1 MTTEANEIITRI
13 LNQSGKKF
21 YLKIEIES
29 KENDD
34 KFMKIIVS
42 DGKNVWEST
51 KCTLK
56 KLKFILY

>member
-13 LNQSGKKF
+13 LNQSEKKF
-21 YLKIEIES
+21 YLKIEIEP
-29 KENDD
+29 KEND